1 MALVYNMTDFLTT
14 SKGLNLNWCPV
25 GSADNPTQGTQCG
38 VNDVPVSQRLVE
50 TRHGAYMI
58 KISHT

>member
-1 MALVYNMTDFLTT
+1 MTDFLTT
-14 SKGLNLNWCPV
+14 SKRLNLNWWAV

>member
-1 MALVYNMTDFLTT
+1 MTDFLTT
-14 SKGLNLNWCPV
+14 SKRLNLNWCAV

-38 VNDVPVSQRLVE
+38 GNDVPVSQRLVE
-50 TRHGAYMI
+50 MRHGAYMI